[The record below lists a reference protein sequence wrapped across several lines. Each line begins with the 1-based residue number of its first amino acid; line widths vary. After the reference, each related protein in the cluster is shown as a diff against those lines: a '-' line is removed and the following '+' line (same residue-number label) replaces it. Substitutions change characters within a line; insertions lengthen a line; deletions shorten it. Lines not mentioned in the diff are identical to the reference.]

1 MAMPQGTV
9 SPVITDRKLG
19 SSATNDLKS
28 MFSTSPLHEMTAE
41 GIREKYQ
48 SEVLDGVTNDG
59 GHTFNEQN
67 MGYPDA
73 PSYDDVPT
81 GGGGAP
87 ASAFV
92 PNPSSP
98 GEGSVDPSTQPK
110 APDGFGETPSATPFA
125 GVGSQLSPKASS
137 EAISSQK
144 LGDLSKGSSSK

>member
-1 MAMPQGTV
+1 MGMPQGTV

-28 MFSTSPLHEMTAE
+28 MFNTSPLHDLTAE
-41 GIREKYQ
+41 EIREQYQ
-48 SEVLDGVTNDG
+48 KDVLDGITNDG

-67 MGYPDA
+67 MAYVDA
-73 PSYDDVPT
+73 PNYEDVPT
-81 GGGGAP
+81 GGGGDP

-98 GEGSVDPSTQPK
+98 GEGSVDPSSQPK
-110 APDGFGETPSATPFA
+110 APDGFGETPSATPFV

-137 EAISSQK
+137 DAISSQK
-144 LGDLSKGSSSK
+144 LGDLGLGKSTK